1 MSEMLI
7 LQKSVDQSVLREG
20 MSIPALFQQMFYQKS
35 GLQLAK
41 GESITINLILGNGSF
56 QATLKNYDFDQDK
69 YPGHP
74 DVLQIRYSPNSP
86 LAIKLREVFSS
97 TNELVQEF
105 LKSRTDRKKQFSIPN
120 EKKEYLAIYGTPVK
134 GTLFVDCITRDEY
147 QKEAQEILQLDER
160 SYENA
165 VDADAKIVERI
176 GVKKIRR
183 ITKAIGDNLKIL
195 YGYRCQICGA
205 YIGEKYG
212 STLIHAHHIEYFTK
226 SLNNNADNIMI
237 VCPNHHGIIHDR
249 NPQYNREKKTYL
261 YPNGYQEGLALN
273 LHL

>member
-7 LQKSVDQSVLREG
+7 LQKAVDLSVLKEG
-20 MSIPALFQQMFYQKS
+20 MSIPAIFQDMFYQKS
-35 GLQLAK
+35 GIRLSK
-41 GESITINLILGNGSF
+41 GETLTINLILGNETF
-56 QATLKNYDFDQDK
+56 QATLKNYDFDQNK

-74 DVLQIRYSPNSP
+74 DVLQIRYPPNSS
-86 LAIKLREVFSS
+86 LARKLREVFAS

-105 LKSRTDRKKQFSIPN
+105 LNNRTDRRKQFSIPDD
-120 EKKEYLAIYGTPVK
+120 KKEYLAIYGTPVK
-134 GTLFVDCITRDEY
+134 GTLFMDCITREEY
-147 QKEAQEILQLDER
+147 QQEAQEIRQMDER
-160 SYENA
+160 NYENV
-165 VDADAKIVERI
+165 VDTDAKIVERI

-183 ITKAIGDNLKIL
+183 ITKAIGDNLKVL

-205 YIGEKYG
+205 FIGEKYG
-212 STLIHAHHIEYFTK
+212 STLIHAHHIDYFTK

-249 NPQYNREKKTYL
+249 NPQFNREKRTYL

>member
-7 LQKSVDQSVLREG
+7 LEKSVDQSVLKEG
-20 MSIPALFQQMFYQKS
+20 MSIPALFQEMFYQKS
-35 GLQLAK
+35 GIQLAK
-41 GESITINLILGNGSF
+41 GETTTINFILDSEFF

-86 LAIKLREVFSS
+86 LARKLREVFAS

-105 LKSRTDRKKQFSIPN
+105 LNNRTDRRKQFSIPDD
-120 EKKEYLAIYGTPVK
+120 KKEYLAIYGTPVK
-134 GTLFVDCITRDEY
+134 GTLFMDCITREEY
-147 QKEAQEILQLDER
+147 QQEAQEIRQMDER
-160 SYENA
+160 NYENV
-165 VDADAKIVERI
+165 VDTDAKIVERI

-183 ITKAIGDNLKIL
+183 ITKAIGDNLKVL

-205 YIGEKYG
+205 FIGEKYG
-212 STLIHAHHIEYFTK
+212 STLIHAHHIDYFTK

-249 NPQYNREKKTYL
+249 NPQFNREKRTYL

>member
-1 MSEMLI
+1 MLI

-20 MSIPALFQQMFYQKS
+20 MSIPTLFQQMFYQKS
-35 GLQLAK
+35 GIQLAK
-41 GESITINLILGNGSF
+41 GEAITINLILENESF

-86 LAIKLREVFSS
+86 LAIKLREVFAS

-105 LKSRTDRKKQFSIPN
+105 LKNRTDRRKQFVIPE

-134 GTLFVDCITRDEY
+134 GTLFVDCISSDEY
-147 QKEAQEILQLDER
+147 QKEAQEILQMDER

-165 VDADAKIVERI
+165 VDTDAKIIERV

-183 ITKAIGDNLKIL
+183 ITKAIGDNLKVL

-205 YIGEKYG
+205 YIGKKYG
-212 STLIHAHHIEYFTK
+212 STLVHAHHIDYFTK

-249 NPQYNREKKTYL
+249 NPQYIRDKKAFL
-261 YPNGYQEGLALN
+261 YPNGYQEGLTLN
-273 LHL
+273 QHL